1 MLIDEVERIWEPI
14 ARDDEWSAFY
24 GKLANAAEMA
34 DAYGFAATRSGDQR
48 TSEEPAAARD

>member
-34 DAYGFAATRSGDQR
+34 DAYGFAASRPDDQR
-48 TSEEPAAARD
+48 TAEEPAAGLD